1 MTYKLWVDPVL
12 PFSGWLLCH
21 YELSISRHIE
31 PTYELRCSGPHDPR
45 IHDLAGMITDRTTPE
60 LTAFPVS
67 LKLSNLSGFRIWD
80 FCQKRHLATCDL
92 VDLLCYRNLSKT
104 GGPPGLS
111 IWRDF
116 LSSKNGAVFPVTGM
130 TWDETMLSGLG
141 IFLDDPGRTIHQWSP
156 GVRVNS
162 QRFFGK
168 LWPETNPEG
177 SGGIRRLLGPHLPGD
192 HMAPIFSVESL
203 AVTMGILGILGAI

>member
-31 PTYELRCSGPHDPR
+31 PTYELGCSGPHDPR

-130 TWDETMLSGLG
+130 TWDETMLSG
-141 IFLDDPGRTIHQWSP
+141 S
-156 GVRVNS
+156 
-162 QRFFGK
+162 
-168 LWPETNPEG
+168 G
-177 SGGIRRLLGPHLPGD
+177 SIPSAFSGSCDRKQIRRDPEVAGASPSWGSHGAHFLC
-192 HMAPIFSVESL
+192 
-203 AVTMGILGILGAI
+203 GILGRYNGNPGNPWRHLIPVDWWWPSPELW